1 MRAVN
6 PKDRDAGLA
15 SRRFAVG
22 AATNCVSAPMFCV
35 LSDLRLRVHRQI
47 IPRGGILA
55 TNGDPPFSG
64 ERPNNFPFLF
74 KAENQEQPTTRDKT
88 TGVNKPGKVVQ
99 RNELFLSPFFL
110 TLTIKEKTLSVIDL
124 YQPPK
129 SRDSM
134 RDSELL
140 LFPSK
145 GVVLTYTPK
154 DDVMRIDVDDRLI
167 RQPMKRV
174 IGRASNQVGC
184 H

>member
-1 MRAVN
+1 KLN
-6 PKDRDAGLA
+6 FLKKG
-15 SRRFAVG
+15 
-22 AATNCVSAPMFCV
+22 
-35 LSDLRLRVHRQI
+35 VHRQI

-64 ERPNNFPFLF
+64 ERPNNFPLLF

-88 TGVNKPGKVVQ
+88 TGVNKPGK
-99 RNELFLSPFFL
+99 
-110 TLTIKEKTLSVIDL
+110 
-124 YQPPK
+124 PK